1 LPVEIVFEY
10 HSTSTDNEAGV
21 ASGWR
26 DPPLAAKGREQAA
39 ELGERRRGEQIDAVF
54 CSDLKRAVETA
65 EIAFGGVAPIRRD
78 RRLREYDYG
87 TMTGMP
93 REVMESERP
102 RRVHE
107 PFPEGESLRD
117 VAERVRG
124 FLDDLARR
132 WDGKRVVVI
141 GHGATRLALEHLL
154 GGKSLE
160 EAAATPFT
168 WEPVP
173 PSWQFALYRDAG
185 TRTNES

>member
-1 LPVEIVFEY
+1 LSIEVIFEY

-26 DPPLAAKGREQAA
+26 DPPLSTEGRLQAA

-54 CSDLKRAVETA
+54 CSDLRRAVETA
-65 EIAFGGVAPIRRD
+65 EIAFPETVRYKD

-93 REVMESERP
+93 REVMETEQP
-102 RRVHE
+102 LRVE
-107 PFPEGESLRD
+107 KPFPEGESLRD
-117 VAERVRG
+117 VAERVRA
-124 FLDDLARR
+124 FLDDVARR
-132 WDGKRVVVI
+132 WDGKRIVVI

-154 GGKSLE
+154 GGMSLE
-160 EAAATPFT
+160 EAAATPFS

-173 PSWQFALYRDAG
+173 PSWCFVLD
-185 TRTNES
+185 